1 MDRRTTK
8 KTAFSVIGI
17 ACRTTNVNG
26 KVIDDIP
33 PLWERFM
40 NENLLDKIPKRIN
53 QGIYCVYTN
62 YESDEQGAY
71 SVIVGAESIADANT
85 PLPEGMVRCD
95 VPTSKYLCLPV
106 KGDYPDSLICT
117 WEWVWQQSN
126 LPRRYTADFEYYPEG
141 MTNPKE
147 PKLDVY
153 IAVKEAQ

>member
-1 MDRRTTK
+1 MEQRTTK

-17 ACRTTNVNG
+17 ACRTTNVDN
-26 KVIDDIP
+26 KVQEDLP

-40 NENLLDKIPKRIN
+40 NEDLITKIPKRIN
-53 QGIYCVYTN
+53 EGIYCVYTN
-62 YESDEQGAY
+62 YERDEHSEY
-71 SVIVGAESIADANT
+71 TTIVGAQSILEANA

-95 VPTSKYLCLPV
+95 IPASKYLCLPV
-106 KGDYPDSLICT
+106 KGDYPESLICT

-141 MTNPKE
+141 MIKPRE

-153 IAVKEAQ
+153 IAVE